1 MGPVSLQ
8 GSLDVFKLPDVLA
21 FLSSTRKTGM
31 LTLRLVEK
39 DAYVFFRGGA
49 VIYAASNQENLRL
62 GTILLRRKKLAR
74 EKAAEIDDLMLRS
87 GGRWGDL
94 ALQTG
99 ALTQSELDDYL
110 KVQVSEVIYD
120 VFVWKG
126 GDFAFYDAIDLPPQ
140 AVTISIDLSNLIME
154 GARRIDEWAE
164 CLRLLPDSEVVFR
177 VVADPETEKITL
189 SLDEWR
195 ILFLIN
201 GQRTLE
207 EICRDT
213 EAEAFQVYR
222 LVYGLMANKLIEAS
236 QERLSD
242 RDGQTGP
249 VPQIEEVT
257 LRQSLKELTSDT
269 TVHDLTGDDTSLLI
283 SEDATLSYKDVVKKT
298 VAQLLIMSGDGAGTV
313 IPLIENEYL
322 VGRQNDNQI
331 QLNDLGVSSHHARI
345 FRGPEGYVVED
356 LKSRN
361 GTWLNGTRIFHSI
374 LRNADEIRVGATDLR
389 YEVLFDAASAPE
401 APAAVRAR

>member
-1 MGPVSLQ
+1 MGPVSLE

-21 FLSSTRKTGM
+21 FLNSTRKTGM
-31 LTLRLVEK
+31 LTLRQADK
-39 DAYVFFRGGA
+39 DAYVFFRAGA
-49 VIYAASNQENLRL
+49 VVYAASNQENLRL
-62 GTILLRRKKLAR
+62 APILQRRKKLPR

-87 GGRWGDL
+87 GGRWGDI

-99 ALTQSELDDYL
+99 ALTPSELDDYL

-120 VFVWKG
+120 AFVWKG
-126 GDFAFYDAIDLPPQ
+126 GDFTFYDGIDLPPQ

-164 CLRLLPDSEVVFR
+164 CLRLLPESDIVFR
-177 VVADPETEKITL
+177 VVADPEAEKITL
-189 SLDEWR
+189 SLEEWR

-213 EAEAFQVYR
+213 DAEAFQVYR

-236 QERLSD
+236 KERMSD

-257 LRQSLKELTSDT
+257 LRQPLDEISDAT
-269 TVHDLTGDDTSLLI
+269 MRDLGGDDTSLLV
-283 SEDATLSYKDVVKKT
+283 SEDATLSYKDFIKKT
-298 VAQLLIMSGDGAGTV
+298 VAQLLIMSGDDAGTV

-322 VGRQNDNQI
+322 LGRQRDNQI

-361 GTWLNGTRIFHSI
+361 GTWLNGTRIFTSI
-374 LRNADEIRVGATDLR
+374 LRNADEIRIGATDLR
-389 YEVLFDAASAPE
+389 YEVLFDASSVPA
-401 APAAVRAR
+401 APAAVKAR